1 MRECAACAVD
11 GLFVYIISNLMLIVT
26 IVEVADHYQDNIVY
40 QGNLMNIIKVILSY
54 YCMATT
60 YNKRS

>member
-1 MRECAACAVD
+1 
-11 GLFVYIISNLMLIVT
+11 MLIVT

-60 YNKRS
+60 

>member
-11 GLFVYIISNLMLIVT
+11 GLLVYIISNLMLIVT

-40 QGNLMNIIKVILSY
+40 QGNLMDIIKVILSY

-60 YNKRS
+60 